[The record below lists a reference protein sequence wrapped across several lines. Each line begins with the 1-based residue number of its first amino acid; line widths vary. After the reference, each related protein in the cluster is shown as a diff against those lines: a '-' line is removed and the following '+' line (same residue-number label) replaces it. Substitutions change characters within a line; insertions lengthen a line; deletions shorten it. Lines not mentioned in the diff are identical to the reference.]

1 MAEKK
6 AIALEIA
13 RTYFEGMATKDVERI
28 VAVSDDHV
36 ICNSPTGQLRGSEAF
51 RNFQE
56 GFAKMITKLTL
67 VAAFG
72 DDRQAVIV
80 YDSETHPVSSAL
92 VAEVIT
98 VDNGKMISTTVIYDA
113 TPFAAYMA
121 TVQPH

>member
-1 MAEKK
+1 MAEQK

-13 RTYFEGMATKDVERI
+13 RTYFEGMATNDVERI
-28 VAVSDDHV
+28 MAVSDDHV
-36 ICNSPTGQLRGSEAF
+36 ICNSPIGQSQGSEAF

-56 GFAKMITKLTL
+56 GFAKMIKKLTL

-72 DDRQAVIV
+72 DERQAVIV